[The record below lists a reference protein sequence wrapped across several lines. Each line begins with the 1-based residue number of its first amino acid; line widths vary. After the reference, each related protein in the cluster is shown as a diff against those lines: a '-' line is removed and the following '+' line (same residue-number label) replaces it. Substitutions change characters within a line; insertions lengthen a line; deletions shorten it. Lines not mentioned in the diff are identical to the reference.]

1 MVQVPEIE
9 QDHYL
14 PVMAAAA
21 VDALS
26 FEGVLLLA
34 KRNKK
39 HRFFLAGRQNSFG
52 GFVVG
57 PVMLDTG
64 CNSLLLPLQEKQLA
78 TLGTLFPIADYRFG
92 IAFSKGVS
100 SKSHSHC

>member
-1 MVQVPEIE
+1 MA
-9 QDHYL
+9 
-14 PVMAAAA
+14 AAAA

-52 GFVVG
+52 GFIVG
-57 PVMLDTG
+57 PVMLDSG
-64 CNSLLLPLQEKQLA
+64 CNSLLLPLPENQLA
-78 TLGTLFPIADYRFG
+78 TLGTLFPITDYRFG
-92 IAFSKGVS
+92 IAISKDVS
-100 SKSHSHC
+100 LWRTEPRPMYLLGHFFTDA